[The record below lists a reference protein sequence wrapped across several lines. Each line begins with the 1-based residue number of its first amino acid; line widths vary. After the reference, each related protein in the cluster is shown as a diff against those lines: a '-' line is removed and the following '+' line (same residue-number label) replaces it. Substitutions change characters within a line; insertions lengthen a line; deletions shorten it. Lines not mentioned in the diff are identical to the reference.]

1 MKTYGVGYRMTEI
14 DSESDIRLESE
25 SDIRL
30 EKVRAVREE
39 IQGGAYRIDYDKMA
53 EKMLA
58 VFIDEMSAIPA
69 VRSNIFLVECV
80 GVLS

>member
-1 MKTYGVGYRMTEI
+1 MKTYSVGYRMTEI
-14 DSESDIRLESE
+14 DSESDIRLE
-25 SDIRL
+25 
-30 EKVRAVREE
+30 KVRAIREE
-39 IQGGAYRIDYDKMA
+39 IQGGAYRLDCDKIA

-80 GVLS
+80 VVLS